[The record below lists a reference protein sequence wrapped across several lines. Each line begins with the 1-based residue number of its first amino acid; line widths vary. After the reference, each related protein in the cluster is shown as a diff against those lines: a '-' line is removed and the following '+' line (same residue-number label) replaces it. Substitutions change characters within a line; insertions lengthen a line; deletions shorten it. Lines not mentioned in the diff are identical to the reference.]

1 MEVRIVPQKFQLRT
15 TLIGTDLPV
24 VGTNQSVPGFFVTEL
39 TNSSMEKD
47 TVNLSYP
54 IRPYPYELISI
65 KNLITFILKKW
76 DAVAPGALVCSGL

>member
-1 MEVRIVPQKFQLRT
+1 MEVRIVPQKFQFRT
-15 TLIGTDLPV
+15 TLISTDL